1 MTLIFFERG
10 VIFTMPYGYFR
21 AKSATPAAWILSFV
35 LVLSFCVPF
44 FPAPRV
50 SAAEIAAP
58 QNLKVDSFTHNSVTL
73 SWDLVDGITSDEGY
87 NVWNAATGDWK
98 AWVGAPPKE
107 IGGLSPET
115 EYSFYVTPGKENDKK
130 SNIVTVK
137 TLPDDPSQRPKPPL
151 TPPLYLKIA
160 DVTESGV
167 TLSWTGSPGA
177 NGYDVSVDGKW
188 KDGVWDG
195 SNSYTFP
202 IAETTVIGA
211 VYTFTVA
218 AQNLPDVSKPSNP
231 VKLTWGQ
238 LEAPRDLKIV
248 TATRTTA
255 SLGWAPT
262 PGATGY
268 DIYRDGELIGTS
280 DSNRFT
286 ATGLIEGQSY
296 TFKAVAKNRLWRSPD
311 SAEVIVVPG
320 SHYNIVTYYTS
331 WSVFERKFM
340 PEDIDVT
347 QITHINYAF
356 SDLCWRGY
364 GSNGLACKNA
374 NIPLQARD
382 VFDGEMV
389 VGDQDVDLRNL
400 AALNARKADNPNLN
414 LIVSV
419 GGWSWSGN
427 FSNMAMTEETR
438 RAFAVS
444 AVDFV
449 REYGLDGLDID
460 WEYPVEGGID
470 TNSRS
475 PKDKE
480 NFALLVKTV
489 REAFDA
495 AGSVDGK
502 YYLLTIASSQ
512 SDEFVVNADLARSA
526 VYMDFIN
533 IMTYDYSGTWEPLAH
548 HNAPLF
554 YDKNH
559 PKGPRWN
566 VAGGAGGHLKGGVP
580 AYKLVLGV
588 PFYGKGW
595 LNCPPPGQYQTCEGG
610 TIPPGEKFGT
620 WEDYAFDYTDIEEN
634 YVNKNGYV
642 RYWNEAAKVPYLYN
656 NENKRFISYDDEES
670 MMYKASLVRSLDLA
684 GVMSW
689 EINGDRNKTLTTRL
703 VRDLPTDGSLPLGKL
718 AAPRSLKLAAI
729 GSTSAN
735 IAWEASPGATG
746 YDVFVDNAWIG
757 STTKTEFSIPNLKP
771 RTAYRIQVL
780 ALTKEGD
787 RTTAVSASAALDATT
802 TSPSSSSGGGGGGG
816 SVASA
821 EPDTT
826 GIGDPAANRLKAKV
840 AKDGNKAAVTLQ
852 TADAVKSIRD
862 SEAKKSQIVVVTD
875 AEIVETILD
884 KEIIQAIAG
893 KGGGG
898 TLSLLVNGV
907 ELSVP
912 AKAFKLGDTVANVR
926 ITIQPPGE
934 DIAAQ
939 FRAAAKARNAQVLSG
954 PLDFKIEVLDSAN
967 KPSPIEDFE
976 WGKVSRIFK
985 LDADPKADPELAT
998 GVIYLQDRKTYRHV
1012 PTLFATLSD
1021 GSVSAELKQSGN
1033 GIYGVVQSNPS
1044 FLDMNQAWA
1053 ARDIKQAAA
1062 KGIAF
1067 GDGPN
1072 VFGAKQDITRGE
1084 LVSIIVNGLG
1094 IVPDGTKTPFKDVG
1108 DGTKYAEEI
1117 AAAWKLGL
1125 IKGKSA
1131 NAFDPTGL
1139 MTRQELATVLEQ
1151 AMTFAG
1157 VENRTDPAALKPFKD
1172 RADIAP
1178 FAQSAMAL
1186 MTERKILTG
1195 VSATKLAPLATVTKA
1210 QATVSVMR
1218 MLRTMNLTD

>member
-1 MTLIFFERG
+1 
-10 VIFTMPYGYFR
+10 MPNGYLR
-21 AKSATPAAWILSFV
+21 AKLAKLTTWILSFV
-35 LVLSFCVPF
+35 LVLSYCTPF
-44 FPAPRV
+44 FPASHA
-50 SAAEIAAP
+50 SAAEIEAP

-73 SWDLVDGITSDEGY
+73 SWDLVDGITSVEGY

-115 EYSFYVTPGKENDKK
+115 EYSFYVTPGKENGKK
-130 SNIVTVK
+130 SNVVTVM
-137 TLPDDPSQRPKPPL
+137 TAPDDPSQRPKPPL
-151 TPPLYLKIA
+151 TPPLHLKIT
-160 DVTESGV
+160 DVTENGI
-167 TLSWTGSPGA
+167 TLGWIGSPGA
-177 NGYDVSVDGKW
+177 NGYDVSVNGQW
-188 KDGVWDG
+188 KGGVWDG
-195 SNSYTFP
+195 SDSYTFP
-202 IAETTVIGA
+202 IAETTVTGA

-218 AQNLPDVSKPSNP
+218 AQNLPDVSKDSNP

-238 LEAPRDLKIV
+238 LEAPRDMKIV

-255 SLGWAPT
+255 SLGWAAT

-268 DIYRDGELIGTS
+268 EIYRDGELIGTS
-280 DSNRFT
+280 DSNRYV
-286 ATGLIEGQSY
+286 ATGLTEGQSY
-296 TFKAVAKNRLWRSPD
+296 AFKAVAKNRLWRSPD

-320 SHYNIVTYYTS
+320 GHYNIVTYYTS
-331 WSVFERKFM
+331 WSVFDRGFM
-340 PEDIDVT
+340 PEDIDVS

-364 GSNGLACKNA
+364 GSTGVACKNA
-374 NIPLQARD
+374 DIPLQARD
-382 VFDGEMV
+382 VFDGEIV

-400 AALNARKADNPNLN
+400 AALRARKADNPNLN

-427 FSNMAMTEETR
+427 FSNMAKTEETR
-438 RAFAVS
+438 RAFADS

-449 REYGLDGLDID
+449 REYRLDGLDID
-460 WEYPVEGGID
+460 WEYPVEGGVD

-475 PKDKE
+475 PEDKE
-480 NFALLVKTV
+480 NFVLLMKTI

-495 AGSVDGK
+495 AGSVEGK
-502 YYLLTIASSQ
+502 YYLLTIASAQ

-526 VYMDFIN
+526 DYLDFIN

-548 HNAPLF
+548 HNAPLY

-559 PKGPRWN
+559 PKATGPRWN
-566 VAGGAGGHLKGGVP
+566 VAGGVRGHLKGGVP
-580 AYKLVLGV
+580 AYKLVLGL

-595 LNCPPPGQYQTCEGG
+595 LNCPSPGQYQTCEGG

-620 WEDYAFDYTDIEEN
+620 WEDYAFDYTDVEDN
-634 YVNKNGYV
+634 YVNKNGYI

-670 MMYKASLVRSLDLA
+670 ILYKASLVRSLDLA

-689 EINGDRNKTLTTRL
+689 DISGDRNKTLTTRL
-703 VRDLPTDGSLPLGKL
+703 VRDLPTNGSLASGTLT
-718 AAPRSLKLAAI
+718 APRSLMLASI
-729 GSTSAN
+729 GSTAAN

-746 YDVFVDNAWIG
+746 YDVFADNAWIG
-757 STTKTEFSIPNLKP
+757 NTTNTEFSITNLNP
-771 RTAYRIQVL
+771 STAYRVQVL
-780 ALTKEGD
+780 ALIKEGG
-787 RTTAVSASAALDATT
+787 RTTAVSAAAVLDVTT
-802 TSPSSSSGGGGGGG
+802 TAPRPSSGGGGGGG
-816 SVASA
+816 GAST

-840 AKDGNKAAVTLQ
+840 ARDGNKATVTLQ

-875 AEIVETILD
+875 AEIVETIMA

-893 KGGGG
+893 KGTGG

-912 AKAFKLGDTVANVR
+912 AEAFKLGETVANVR

-939 FRAAAKARNAQVLSG
+939 FRAAAKARNAQIISG
-954 PLDFKIEVLDSAN
+954 PLEFKIEVLDSAN
-967 KPSPIEDFE
+967 KSSQMEDFKSGE
-976 WGKVSRIFK
+976 ASRIFK
-985 LDADPKADPELAT
+985 LNADPKVDPDLAT
-998 GVIYLQDRKTYRHV
+998 GAIYLRDRKTYRHV
-1012 PTLFATLSD
+1012 PTLFAAHSD
-1021 GSVSAELKQSGN
+1021 GSVSAELKRSGS

-1044 FLDMNQAWA
+1044 FLDTNQTWA
-1053 ARDIKQAAA
+1053 AQDIKQAAA

-1067 GDGPN
+1067 GDSPN

-1094 IVPDGTKTPFKDVG
+1094 IVPDSAKSPFKDVG

-1117 AAAWKLGL
+1117 AVAWKLGL

-1131 NAFDPTGL
+1131 DAFDPMGL
-1139 MTRQELATVLEQ
+1139 ITRQELATVLEQ
-1151 AMTFAG
+1151 AMAFVG
-1157 VENRTDPAALKPFKD
+1157 VANRTDPAALTPFKD

-1178 FAQSAMAL
+1178 FAQGAMAL
-1186 MTERKILTG
+1186 MTERKILNG
-1195 VSATKLAPLATVTKA
+1195 VSETKLAPLATVTKA

-1218 MLRTMNLTD
+1218 MLRTLNLTD